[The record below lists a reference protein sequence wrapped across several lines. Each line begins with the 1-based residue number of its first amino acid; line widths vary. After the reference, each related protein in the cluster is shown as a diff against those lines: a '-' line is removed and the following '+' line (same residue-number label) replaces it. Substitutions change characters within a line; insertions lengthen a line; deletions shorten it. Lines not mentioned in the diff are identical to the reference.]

1 MDIAQFCVRV
11 LLKYWLQFSEG
22 FFPILIFLL
31 YVVMTRL
38 HFVVNLCTFME
49 LISFYYSSEFTDN

>member
-1 MDIAQFCVRV
+1 MDIAWFSCKGSV
-11 LLKYWLQFSEG
+11 KYWLQFSEG

-31 YVVMTRL
+31 YVVMTCL

-49 LISFYYSSEFTDN
+49 LISLYYSSEFTDN